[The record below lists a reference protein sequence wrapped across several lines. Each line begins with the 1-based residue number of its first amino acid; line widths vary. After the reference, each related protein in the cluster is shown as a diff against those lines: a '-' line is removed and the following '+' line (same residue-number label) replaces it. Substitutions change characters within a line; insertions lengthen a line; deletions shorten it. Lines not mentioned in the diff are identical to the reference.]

1 LSIFDRSAIVS
12 AFAVGGAVGGL
23 ISGALAD
30 KAGRRGG
37 LLYTNILAIVAA
49 VLMGGAKYVNLY
61 IPLLFG
67 RFFIGIYA
75 GKELSTSSLRS
86 SVDYYKF
93 AIII

>member
-1 LSIFDRSAIVS
+1 MS

-37 LLYTNILAIVAA
+37 LLYTNIVAIIAA
-49 VLMGGAKYVNLY
+49 VLMGGAKYVDLY
-61 IPLLFG
+61 IPLLIG

-75 GKELSTSSLRS
+75 GRELSLSLLRS
-86 SVDYYKF
+86 PIDYYK
-93 AIII
+93 AIITI